1 MIYILIGA
9 LGFGFL
15 LLFDLFSM
23 NAKSYLKYVFCLA
36 GSMMIVISSV
46 FIILNFSETTFSL
59 WTRVIGGIFSFL
71 FLVLLIYSV
80 FIEVGKK
87 TYGFKTE
94 FKLVTTGTYALS
106 RHPGVLWFFLLYL
119 CGFLL
124 FQNTLVLYA
133 GLVWTGVNILYV
145 FIQERFIFHKIFDGY
160 EYYQKS
166 TPMII
171 PSYQSIEKC
180 ITTLNWR
187 IT

>member
-1 MIYILIGA
+1 MGA

-23 NAKSYLKYVFCLA
+23 NSKSYIKYVFCIGGFLLIA
-36 GSMMIVISSV
+36 INSI
-46 FIILNFSETTFSL
+46 FIILNFSEMTFSI
-59 WTRVIGGIFSFL
+59 WVRIIGGIFSVTFL
-71 FLVLLIYSV
+71 ILLIYSV

-87 TYGFKTE
+87 TYGVETE

-106 RHPGVLWFFLLYL
+106 RHPGVLWFFLLYI
-119 CGFLL
+119 CGYLL
-124 FQNTLVLYA
+124 FQNTFVLYA
-133 GLVWTGVNILYV
+133 GLVWTGVNVLYV
-145 FIQERFIFHKIFDGY
+145 FIQERFIFYKIFEGY
-160 EYYQKS
+160 DYYQKS

-171 PSYQSIEKC
+171 PNFQSFEKC